1 MAELLEKQTK
11 QELISA
17 VINLHSEVENMSLK
31 NTNLNMEIE
40 ILKLQI
46 KALKNQIF
54 GIKSEKHTTIYPGQ
68 QTLDFGEKIDLD
80 LPHDTEEISV
90 SYHRKKP
97 KKTRED
103 FSKISLPED
112 LERVT
117 TVIEPQED
125 TSDMEKI
132 GEEVTELLA
141 IEPQKFYVKRIV
153 RPKYA
158 KKDKSGIVVAELPS
172 RIIMGGKVD
181 VSLLVTI
188 LLDKYVDH
196 MPLYRQVKKYE
207 RLGMKLNDS
216 TIGFWVSGTLKILE
230 YLYEVLEDKVI
241 GSSYLQ
247 ADETTIK
254 VLDKLKKG
262 TSHLGYYW
270 VYHAVETG
278 LIVYNY
284 NRSRGKT
291 EPHNF
296 LSDYNGYL
304 QTDGYAVYET
314 LPNSN
319 IQHLCCM
326 AHARRNFFE
335 AQGNDKARS
344 TWILDKLQDLYAIES
359 FARTMK
365 ITNDARFELRKKES
379 VPVLNDM
386 KDWLLKNVVE
396 VLPQSAIGKSITYML
411 TRWEKLTLYTQNG
424 ILEIDNN
431 LVENAMRP
439 VALGRKN
446 YLFAGSHDAAKR
458 AGIIYSFIACCKNN
472 GYNPYAWL
480 EDTLIK
486 LPDTKKSELH
496 KLLPIKKQDGV
507 Y

>member
-1 MAELLEKQTK
+1 MVEQLEKHTK
-11 QELISA
+11 QELIDKF
-17 VINLHSEVENMSLK
+17 INLYSEVEKSSSK
-31 NTNLNMEIE
+31 ITNLNIENE

-46 KALKNQIF
+46 KSLKNQIF

-68 QTLDFGEKIDLD
+68 QTLEFGEKIDLD
-80 LPHDTEEISV
+80 LPQDIEEASV
-90 SYHRKKP
+90 TYHRKKP
-97 KKTRED
+97 KKKRVD

-117 TVIEPQED
+117 TVIEPMED
-125 TSDMEKI
+125 TSEMEKI
-132 GEEVTELLA
+132 SEEVTELLA
-141 IEPQKFYVKRIV
+141 MTPAKFYVKRIV

-158 KKDKSGIVVAELPS
+158 KKDKSGIVIAELPS

-216 TIGFWVSGTLKILE
+216 TIGSWVSGTVKMLE
-230 YLYEVLEDKVI
+230 YLYEVLEQKI
-241 GSSYLQ
+241 RGSCYLQ

-254 VLDKLKKG
+254 VLDKSKKG
-262 TSHLGYYW
+262 TTHLGYYW
-270 VYHAVETG
+270 VYHSVETG
-278 LIVYNY
+278 LIAYNY
-284 NRSRGKT
+284 NRGRGKA

-304 QTDGYAVYET
+304 QTDGYTVYET
-314 LPNSN
+314 LPNTN
-319 IQHLCCM
+319 ILHLCCM

-344 TWILDKLQDLYAIES
+344 TWMLDKIQELYAVES
-359 FARTMK
+359 FARTMN
-365 ITNDARFELRKKES
+365 ITNEARLELRKKES

-386 KDWLLKNVVE
+386 KDWLLKNIVE
-396 VLPQSAIGKSITYML
+396 VLPQSAIGKAMTYML
-411 TRWEKLTLYTQNG
+411 ARWDKLTLYTQNG

-458 AGIIYSFIACCKNN
+458 AGIVYSFIACCKNN
-472 GYNPYAWL
+472 GYNPYEWL
-480 EDTLIK
+480 EDTLNK

-496 KLLPIKKQDGV
+496 KLLPIKKQDGL
-507 Y
+507 

>member
-1 MAELLEKQTK
+1 MVEMLEKHTK
-11 QELISA
+11 KELIST
-17 VINLHSEVENMSLK
+17 VINLHSEVETMNSK

-40 ILKLQI
+40 ILKLQV

-68 QTLDFGEKIDLD
+68 PMLDFGEKIDLD
-80 LPHDTEEISV
+80 LPQDTEEISV
-90 SYHRKKP
+90 NYHRKKAR
-97 KKTRED
+97 KKRED
-103 FSKISLPED
+103 FSKISLPEE

-117 TVIEPQED
+117 TVIEPMENTD
-125 TSDMEKI
+125 DMEKI

-141 IEPQKFYVKRIV
+141 IQPQKFYVKRIV

-181 VSLLVTI
+181 VSFLVTI

-196 MPLYRQVKKYE
+196 MPLYRQIKKYE

-230 YLYEVLEDKVI
+230 YLYEVLEDKVR

-254 VLDKLKKG
+254 VLDKSKKG
-262 TSHLGYYW
+262 TTHLGYYW

-278 LIVYNY
+278 LIVYSY
-284 NRSRGKT
+284 NRSRGKA

-296 LSDYNGYL
+296 LSDYDGYL
-304 QTDGYAVYET
+304 QTDGYVVYET
-314 LPNSN
+314 LPNSK
-319 IQHLCCM
+319 IQHFCCM

-335 AQGNDKARS
+335 AKDNDKARS
-344 TWILDKLQDLYAIES
+344 IWMLDKIQDLYAIES
-359 FARTMK
+359 HARSM
-365 ITNDARFELRKKES
+365 NVSNEVRLEMRKKEAIPILTEIK
-379 VPVLNDM
+379 V
-386 KDWLLKNVVE
+386 WLLKNTIE
-396 VLPQSAIGKSITYML
+396 VLPKSAIGKSIIYML
-411 TRWEKLTLYTQNG
+411 ARWDKLTLYTQNG
-424 ILEIDNN
+424 SLEIDNN

-472 GYNPYAWL
+472 GYNPYEWL
-480 EDTLIK
+480 ENTLIK
-486 LPDTKKSELH
+486 LPDTKKSQLH
-496 KLLPIKKQDGV
+496 KHLPIKKQDGL
-507 Y
+507 